1 MSAFNL
7 ANTKGRD
14 AIVRSQGVR
23 KTLKVRWLDPEGRQA
38 THVRLI
44 RSTIPHDVPALTE
57 LAGGLE
63 NLSELLIH
71 SDPEVDIESFGRLL
85 RDTARVYVDPRGE
98 TVNQVRHIE
107 VLRNPDGTERERRRR
122 KVVRGN
128 VNTEEPIRLSGRTMK
143 KNEVFNRFVFSGKRQ
158 LVHVNGLTYDF
169 LFAIAKDLEESGSLM
184 VVGSGPRG
192 TNPIVLGLG
201 GTPYRGFLEGRTQGD
216 RYCLLL
222 HLSNMELK
230 APPRAATPAAG
241 TEATQ

>member
-107 VLRNPDGTERERRRR
+107 VLRNP
-122 KVVRGN
+122 
-128 VNTEEPIRLSGRTMK
+128 
-143 KNEVFNRFVFSGKRQ
+143 
-158 LVHVNGLTYDF
+158 
-169 LFAIAKDLEESGSLM
+169 
-184 VVGSGPRG
+184 
-192 TNPIVLGLG
+192 
-201 GTPYRGFLEGRTQGD
+201 
-216 RYCLLL
+216 
-222 HLSNMELK
+222 
-230 APPRAATPAAG
+230 
-241 TEATQ
+241 